1 MLKAFRLIAL
11 LEGLSFLILIFVGV
25 PMKYFQNNDTIVKIF
40 GMPHGILFIIYLFL
54 SIVLKQKM
62 SWSLK
67 IFIFIISAAIVPFGT
82 FYTDY
87 KYLRK

>member
-54 SIVLKQKM
+54 SIV
-62 SWSLK
+62 
-67 IFIFIISAAIVPFGT
+67 
-82 FYTDY
+82 
-87 KYLRK
+87 

>member
-25 PMKYFQNNDTIVKIF
+25 PMKYFQNNDAIVKIF
-40 GMPHGILFIIYLFL
+40 GMPHGILFITYLFL

-67 IFIFIISAAIVPFGT
+67 TFIFIISAAIVPFGT

>member
-1 MLKAFRLIAL
+1 MLKIFRLIAL
-11 LEGLSFLILIFVGV
+11 LEGLSFLVLIFIGV
-25 PMKYFQNNDTIVKIF
+25 PMKYFQNNDAIVKMV
-40 GMPHGILFIIYLFL
+40 GMPHGMLFILYLFL

-62 SWSLK
+62 SWSIK
-67 IFIFIISAAIVPFGT
+67 TFAIIISTAIIPFGT